1 MFKIGLFKEPESF
14 FFSPPLFFFFFFFF
28 FFPSSSQVGPGTGKV
43 RSLPSEVS
51 AERLEQIAGA
61 WGEPALSACRGQRQN
76 RLLNWQ

>member
-1 MFKIGLFKEPESF
+1 MFKIGLFKEPESLF
-14 FFSPPLFFFFFFFF
+14 RSLPLVFFFF